1 MLSEYTESVKIKFEN
16 VSKIYPN
23 NVIAVDDL
31 NLEIYEHELFVLIGP
46 SGCGKTT
53 TLKMIN
59 RLIDPTKGKIYID
72 GQDISRINPIELRL
86 NIGYAIQE
94 VGLFPH
100 MTAEENIAV
109 VPKLKKWP
117 KDVIEKRVVE
127 LFNMIGM
134 PPDIFRKRYPNE
146 LSGGQRQRIGVAR
159 ALAGDPSIV
168 LMDEPF
174 GALDPLT
181 RITLQDEFLRIK
193 KLIKKTIVFV
203 THDIEEAMKL
213 GDRLGIMRNGR
224 LIQVGTPREIL
235 KNSKDDFVKS
245 IIGADKFYK
254 HIDVLKVEDFLIKD
268 VPTVNLKYSLREVK
282 DLMLKLDTEVVV
294 VVDDEKRPLSIVSLK
309 DIYKN
314 EEEASRVEDVF
325 KPIDLQLEMHEC
337 ALEAFK
343 KMASL
348 NISFAPVVDDKG
360 RLKGMITFKDTIKI
374 MLSH

>member
-1 MLSEYTESVKIKFEN
+1 MSEYTESVKIKFEN

-235 KNSKDDFVKS
+235 KNSKDDFVK
-245 IIGADKFYK
+245 
-254 HIDVLKVEDFLIKD
+254 
-268 VPTVNLKYSLREVK
+268 
-282 DLMLKLDTEVVV
+282 
-294 VVDDEKRPLSIVSLK
+294 
-309 DIYKN
+309 
-314 EEEASRVEDVF
+314 
-325 KPIDLQLEMHEC
+325 
-337 ALEAFK
+337 
-343 KMASL
+343 
-348 NISFAPVVDDKG
+348 
-360 RLKGMITFKDTIKI
+360 
-374 MLSH
+374 

>member
-1 MLSEYTESVKIKFEN
+1 MLEMSKAVKIKFDS
-16 VSKIYPN
+16 VSKVYPN
-23 NVIAVDDL
+23 NTIAVDDL
-31 NLEIYEHELFVLIGP
+31 SLEIYEHELFVLVGP

-72 GQDISRINPIELRL
+72 GQDISCVNPIELRL
-86 NIGYAIQE
+86 NIGYAIQD

-127 LFNMIGM
+127 LFNMNGL
-134 PPDIFRKRYPNE
+134 PPDVFRKRYPNE
-146 LSGGQRQRIGVAR
+146 LSGGQRQRVGVAR
-159 ALAGDPSIV
+159 ALAADPPIV

-181 RITLQDEFLRIK
+181 RVTLQDEFLRIK
-193 KLIKKTIVFV
+193 RIVKKTIVFV
-203 THDIEEAMKL
+203 THDIEEAVKL
-213 GDRLGIMRNGR
+213 GDRLGIMKNGK

-235 KNSKDDFVKS
+235 KNPRDDFVKS
-245 IIGADKFYK
+245 IIGADKVYK
-254 HIDVLKVEDFLIKD
+254 RIDVLKVEDFLIKD
-268 VPTVNLKYSLREVK
+268 VPTVNLRCSLKEAEDFMSK
-282 DLMLKLDTEVVV
+282 SNTEAVV
-294 VVDDEKRPLSIVSLK
+294 VVDDEKRPVGVVSLK
-309 DIYKN
+309 DIYKSRD
-314 EEEASRVEDVF
+314 EASRVESVL
-325 KPIDLQLEMHEC
+325 KPMDLQIGMDEC

-348 NISFAPVVDDKG
+348 NVSLAPVVDNQC
-360 RLKGMITFKDTIKI
+360 RLKGVITFNNVVNVL
-374 MLSH
+374 LSH